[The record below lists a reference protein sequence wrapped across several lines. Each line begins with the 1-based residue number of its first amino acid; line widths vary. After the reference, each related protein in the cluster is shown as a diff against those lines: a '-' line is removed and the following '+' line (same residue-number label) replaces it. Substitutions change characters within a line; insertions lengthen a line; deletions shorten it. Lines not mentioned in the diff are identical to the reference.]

1 MSIRSRLAVSYWIG
15 VVLTF
20 FIVGVFVWWQMGS
33 ALRASLETTLQTRAD
48 GILSS
53 MENAGQSGLQESDQA
68 SPAVFAALFGADG
81 SLHEAT
87 STAPQG
93 LRPVNGI
100 FQASGRH
107 YLLLARNLP
116 DGTMVMTGADL
127 HPIDA
132 SQAALARLL
141 LAVGLSVGAI
151 SLLGGW
157 LLAGRALRPVDRL
170 IDDASGIDPTNLD
183 RRLAE
188 PARLDE
194 IGHLTQTLNGML
206 DRISDSVERQRL
218 FVAMASHELRTPL
231 AALRAEL
238 DETDRPGTSIAEVR
252 QAVSD
257 AQGDVIRLSS
267 LVTSLLE
274 LAANQED
281 AKRIDRRQVPL
292 REIVASVTRAVE
304 PLIRR
309 QGAVI
314 QAAVPDILV
323 SVDRVRVE
331 HAIGNLVT
339 NALTHGSEGGLV
351 EIQGHVELNG
361 PSRTLVIEVLDR
373 GAGLGADPPD
383 GLFEPFVRGTSSI
396 GAGSGLGLA
405 TVASAVRAH
414 GGTFGAANR
423 DGGGACFWFSI
434 PVGGDAES
442 GPTPASR
449 SDSNV

>member
-1 MSIRSRLAVSYWIG
+1 MSIRARLAFSYWVG

-20 FIVGVFVWWQMGS
+20 LIVGVFVWWQMGS

-53 MENAGQSGLQESDQA
+53 LENAGQSGLQESGQA
-68 SPAVFAALFGADG
+68 SPAVFAALFRSDG
-81 SLHEAT
+81 VLQEAT
-87 STAPQG
+87 STAPDG
-93 LRPVNGI
+93 LRPVNGV
-100 FQASGRH
+100 FQAGGRQF
-107 YLLLARNLP
+107 LLFVQTTP
-116 DGTMVMTGADL
+116 DGTMVVTGADL
-127 HPIDA
+127 RPIDT

-141 LAVGLSVGAI
+141 VVVGLSVGAV

-170 IDDASGIDPTNLD
+170 IEDASGIDPTNLD
-183 RRLAE
+183 RRLVE

-238 DETDRPGTSIAEVR
+238 DDADRPGTSIADVR
-252 QAVSD
+252 RAVSD

-281 AKRIDRRQVPL
+281 AKRIDRRPVPL
-292 REIVASVTRAVE
+292 RDIVASVTRAVE
-304 PLIRR
+304 PLIRGR
-309 QGAVI
+309 GAVI
-314 QAAVPDILV
+314 EADVPDV
-323 SVDRVRVE
+323 VVRVDRVRVE
-331 HAIGNLVT
+331 HALGNLVT
-339 NALTHGSEGGLV
+339 NALTHGGGGHLV
-351 EIQGHVELNG
+351 EIRGQVEVDG
-361 PSRTLVIEVLDR
+361 PDRTFTIEVLDGGR
-373 GAGLGADPPD
+373 GLGTDPPD
-383 GLFEPFVRGTSSI
+383 GLFEPFIRGGSSI
-396 GAGSGLGLA
+396 GPGSGLGLA

-414 GGTFGAANR
+414 GGTFGAATR
-423 DGGGACFWFSI
+423 AGGGARFWFSI
-434 PVGGDAES
+434 PDDGDPTSKFERSGG
-442 GPTPASR
+442 
-449 SDSNV
+449 

>member
-1 MSIRSRLAVSYWIG
+1 MTIRSRLAVSYWIG

-48 GILSS
+48 GILAS

-68 SPAVFAALFGADG
+68 SPAVFAALFRPDG
-81 SLHEAT
+81 SLQEA
-87 STAPQG
+87 SITAPHG
-93 LRPVNGI
+93 LRPVNGVL
-100 FQASGRH
+100 QADGRQ
-107 YLLLARNLP
+107 YLLFARILP
-116 DGTMVMTGADL
+116 DGTTVVTGADL
-127 HPIDA
+127 QPIDD

-141 LAVGLSVGAI
+141 LVVGLSVGAV

-157 LLAGRALRPVDRL
+157 LLAGRALGPVDRL

-183 RRLAE
+183 RRLVE

-206 DRISDSVERQRL
+206 DRISESVERQRL

-238 DETDRPGTSIAEVR
+238 DEADRPGTSIAEVR
-252 QAVSD
+252 RAVSD

-281 AKRIDRRQVPL
+281 AKRIDRRPVPL

-314 QAAVPDILV
+314 HAEVPDILV

-331 HAIGNLVT
+331 HALGNLVA
-339 NALTHGSEGGLV
+339 NALTHGGGGRLV
-351 EIQGHVELNG
+351 EIRGDTKVDG
-361 PSRTLVIEVLDR
+361 SRNSLTIEVLDR
-373 GAGLGADPPD
+373 GGGLGADPPN
-383 GLFEPFVRGTSSI
+383 GLFEPFVRGATSI
-396 GAGSGLGLA
+396 GHGSGLGLA
-405 TVASAVRAH
+405 TAASAVRAH

-423 DGGGACFWFSI
+423 DGGGARFWFSI
-434 PVGGDAES
+434 PESGDAES